1 MASTTTFF
9 SFDPQ
14 HGKGSEVARTETGEG
29 TNWSLSPDGSQ
40 LAIIKFEEHE
50 GRVRFVSL
58 PSGVMREV
66 ILKDWPRLSA
76 ADWSADG
83 AGLLIP
89 STTSNFT
96 PVLLFVDL
104 QGQARVTWEGEKYR
118 SLSWA
123 IPSPDGRYLALNQS
137 WKELSSLRYP
147 HG

>member
-1 MASTTTFF
+1 
-9 SFDPQ
+9 
-14 HGKGSEVARTETGEG
+14 
-29 TNWSLSPDGSQ
+29 
-40 LAIIKFEEHE
+40 
-50 GRVRFVSL
+50 
-58 PSGVMREV
+58 MREV

-96 PVLLFVDL
+96 PVVLFVDL

-118 SLSWA
+118 SLSCA